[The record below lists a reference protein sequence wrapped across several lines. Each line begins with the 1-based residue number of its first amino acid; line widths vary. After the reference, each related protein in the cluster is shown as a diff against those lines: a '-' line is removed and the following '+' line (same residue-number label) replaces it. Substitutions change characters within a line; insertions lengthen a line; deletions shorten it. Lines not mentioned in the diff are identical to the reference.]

1 MKLSRCPVCH
11 SNIHLDQLVADEAGR
26 QLLGQFARMN
36 YKLGGNMVAYLAMF
50 RPAKQDLSNTKAL
63 TLVQETLALT
73 SNLPALAD
81 ALEQAVASLQQSR
94 INGTGKQLTNHNY
107 LRKVLTARLGQIAEQ
122 QQRDGHSTVEI
133 KNQVITND
141 EHERQKWQQ
150 QMERYGLKV
159 NKVPNND

>member
-11 SNIHLDQLVADEAGR
+11 ANIHLDQLVADDAGR

-73 SNLPALAD
+73 SNHNALAE
-81 ALEQAVASLQQSR
+81 ALEQTVASLQQSR

-107 LRKVLTARLGQIAEQ
+107 LRKVLSARLGQIAAEIPAGSTIEYKAQTATNPEEDRRLFEQ
-122 QQRDGHSTVEI
+122 RM
-133 KNQVITND
+133 
-141 EHERQKWQQ
+141 RQL
-150 QMERYGLKV
+150 GGKV
-159 NKVPNND
+159 YEVPNE